1 MKSMISQALII
12 NDGKV
17 LMVRQY
23 VQRGDLVW
31 NFPGGGIEEGESPE
45 EACIMEVKEE
55 TGYDVE
61 LLNQIHVKDMKYT
74 YIAKIVGGT
83 EGTDYNVK
91 GNEDIIEIAWKSLK
105 DIEIFDTYTRPII
118 EQFVSQIEEVPNIT

>member
-1 MKSMISQALII
+1 MKRMISQALII

-23 VQRGDLVW
+23 VKRGDIVW
-31 NFPGGGIEEGESPE
+31 NFPGGGIEGESPE
-45 EACIMEVKEE
+45 EACIREVKEE

-61 LLNQIHVKDMKYT
+61 LLNQIHVKDKKYT

-83 EGTDYNVK
+83 EGTDYNII
-91 GNEDIIEIAWKSLK
+91 GNEDILEIAWKPLK
-105 DIEIFDTYTRPII
+105 NNETFDTYTRPII